1 MLDPT
6 AFKPARRPWLPLLQ
20 PLILLSCFFL
30 TLIVFSCPD
39 PLSPSSGIT
48 LLTVRPYNI
57 SAAATDSS
65 VLDGSGNKTSSAGS
79 TITFGGAN
87 ATATTLPA
95 NATEPTALATSSSS
109 ENSATASAGS
119 TSTVDPSSANNR
131 TLAAQTSVAAPA
143 QAASTQSQGQ
153 TAEKRS
159 SHVNEPRAEIQP
171 LMSNSTT
178 SRGPTLVSLE
188 RVPESNGTNESNS
201 TLASPFTPSTPLL
214 TGEALSLIELKL
226 SPLGSCFRTWSGARS
241 CMPASLRPTYDS
253 SHLAIKALGG
263 YDTKGLPS
271 TLKTTPILLV
281 VVVSLLGVL
290 SLSSALGASLRVWP
304 GAAFGQPL
312 LQGGAAQRAWA
323 GTQRVAL
330 WLRLGVALL
339 LLGTAVSMRLVVS
352 KAAYAF
358 NASNAARALNTA
370 YLTPEAMALPGA
382 GQQVGL
388 QAVTGQAFGLL
399 WASVVLLL
407 VEFWWERRR
416 LRMEQ
421 AIAIARA
428 DLEPAWGRDAA
439 VAMNNLGRDD
449 VKRQKSTKIVN
460 MPPKQ
465 DEETWSDDGY
475 EQSSEAAK
483 QQQPGFFWPATTTP
497 HAPRKVARKAVP
509 SYKGGLAPV
518 LGPLFKPAPAAA
530 PAMDLKSRGAAA
542 ADGQGGGAVY
552 YIQGDAPCA
561 APAQRVVTRTIEKGQ
576 NHHYHH
582 YQQPQP
588 QLAATLSRKDSY
600 SSSSYAAPSLVGS
613 TRSYHHYQP
622 AYPPQQQQPAYPPQ
636 QQQHLHPSAA
646 AGIMPYESTASGL
659 CTPPW
664 ASTSG
669 HSQQQQQR
677 GPHPLVYHAAAA
689 SSDALPAYVAGPQ
702 PGAPF
707 GQYHRYGET
716 KGDYDEDAER
726 WHRKLRAAGIEH
738 PLARAASVDSPRGLA
753 FTVKPTGRAEQYH
766 HQWDEHPLQRSNS
779 LTGLADCT
787 TRREGAHFPS
797 WKTHEAFE
805 LQAAPAPRA
814 QQHRRRH
821 GHGRSNSVS
830 SANSMGMRSVA
841 GMGIGLRYVRS

>member
-6 AFKPARRPWLPLLQ
+6 ASKPSRRPWLPLLQ

-57 SAAATDSS
+57 SAAAASS
-65 VLDGSGNKTSSAGS
+65 SDLDGSGNKTSSAGS

-109 ENSATASAGS
+109 ENSVTASAAS
-119 TSTVDPSSANNR
+119 TPTVDPSSANNR
-131 TLAAQTSVAAPA
+131 TLAAQTSIAAPA
-143 QAASTQSQGQ
+143 QAASTQPQGQ
-153 TAEKRS
+153 TADKRS

-178 SRGPTLVSLE
+178 SRGPTLVSFE

-201 TLASPFTPSTPLL
+201 PLASPFTPSTPLL
-214 TGEALSLIELKL
+214 TGEALSLIELKI

-241 CMPASLRPTYDS
+241 CTPASLRPTYDS
-253 SHLAIKALGG
+253 SHLTMKALGG

-271 TLKTTPILLV
+271 TIKTTPILLV
-281 VVVSLLGVL
+281 VVVSLLGSL
-290 SLSSALGASLRVWP
+290 SLSSTLGASLRVWP
-304 GAAFGQPL
+304 GATFGQPL

-323 GTQRVAL
+323 STQRVAL

-358 NASNAARALNTA
+358 NASNAARTLNTA

-388 QAVTGQAFGLL
+388 QAVTGRAFGLL

-407 VEFWWERRR
+407 AEFWWERRR

-421 AIAIARA
+421 AIAVARA
-428 DLEPAWGRDAA
+428 DLEAAWGRDAA

-497 HAPRKVARKAVP
+497 HAPPYVARKAVP

-530 PAMDLKSRGAAA
+530 RAMDLKLRGATA

-552 YIQGDAPCA
+552 YIQGNAPCA

-576 NHHYHH
+576 NHHYHN
-582 YQQPQP
+582 YQQLQP
-588 QLAATLSRKDSY
+588 QLAPTLSRKDSY

-613 TRSYHHYQP
+613 TRSCHPY
-622 AYPPQQQQPAYPPQ
+622 QPAYPPQ

-659 CTPPW
+659 STPPW

-689 SSDALPAYVAGPQ
+689 SSDALPAYVAEPQ

-707 GQYHRYGET
+707 GQYHRHGKT
-716 KGDYDEDAER
+716 DGDYDEDAER

-753 FTVKPTGRAEQYH
+753 FTVKPIGRAEQYH
-766 HQWDEHPLQRSNS
+766 HQGDEHPIQRSNS
-779 LTGLADCT
+779 LTGLADGT
-787 TRREGAHFPS
+787 TRREGAAFPS

-805 LQAAPAPRA
+805 LQAAPAPRT
-814 QQHRRRH
+814 QQQRGR
-821 GHGRSNSVS
+821 HGRSNSVS